1 MKTYAEPMAGPSE
14 PGALPRNEKQLRK
27 AFLTEVARIPG
38 GENLNRCIQCGTCSG
53 SCPVTYAMD
62 YSPRQVIA
70 MFRAGAIEPL
80 LRSRTIWICASCYNC
95 TVRCPEEIKITDL
108 LYALKRIAIEK
119 KILPKKFPVYALSE
133 TFTDMVRRY
142 GRNYE
147 TGLLLLFYLRTQPL
161 RLMAMAGDGL
171 ALWRHGRLPVRP
183 RKIRGIEGLR
193 RIIAKAETFDRPQ
206 EKAES
211 SKLTD
216 TVGYSAIMQPWGRRY
231 SDGGRKSSRR
241 RPPPVAA
248 RMEGAQLEG
257 APS

>member
-1 MKTYAEPMAGPSE
+1 MKTNAKPMAGPSE
-14 PGALPRNEKQLRK
+14 PGVLPHTEKELRK

-70 MFRAGAIEPL
+70 MFRAGAIEDL

-119 KILPKKFPVYALSE
+119 EILPKKFPVYVLSK
-133 TFTDMVRRY
+133 TFTDMVQRF

-147 TGLLLLFYLRTQPL
+147 TGLLLLFYLRTHPL
-161 RLMAMAGDGL
+161 RLLGMTGDGL
-171 ALWRHGRLPVRP
+171 ALWRHGRLPVKP
-183 RKIRGIEGLR
+183 RKIKGIAGLR
-193 RIIAKAETFDRPQ
+193 RIIKKAETFDRPQ
-206 EKAES
+206 EKVEGPR
-211 SKLTD
+211 LTD
-216 TVGYSAIMQPWGRRY
+216 TVGYTAIMQPWGRRY
-231 SDGGRKSSRR
+231 QQNGGRFGNGR
-241 RPPPVAA
+241 RPLPVAPRIEA
-248 RMEGAQLEG
+248 EGAGL
-257 APS
+257 

>member
-14 PGALPRNEKQLRK
+14 PGVLPHNEKQLRQ
-27 AFLTEVARIPG
+27 AFLEEVARIPG
-38 GENLNRCIQCGTCSG
+38 GELLNRCIQCGTCSG

-95 TVRCPEEIKITDL
+95 TVRCPSDIKVTDL

-119 KILPKKFPVYALSE
+119 QILPKNFPVYVLSE
-133 TFTDMVRRY
+133 TFTDMVKRY

-147 TGLLLLFYLRTQPL
+147 TGLLLFFYLRTNPF
-161 RLMAMAGDGL
+161 RLLGMAGDGL
-171 ALWRHGRLPVRP
+171 ALWLHGRLPVKP
-183 RKIRGIEGLR
+183 HKIKGIEGLR

-206 EKAES
+206 EKHES

-216 TVGYSAIMQPWGRRY
+216 TVGYSAIRQPWGRRY
-231 SDGGRKSSRR
+231 GNGKPTAR
-241 RPPPVAA
+241 RPLPVAA
-248 RMEGAQLEG
+248 EMEGAT
-257 APS
+257 P

>member
-1 MKTYAEPMAGPSE
+1 MKTNAKPMKGSPM
-14 PGALPRNEKQLRK
+14 PGVLPRNEKQLRQ

-38 GENLNRCIQCGTCSG
+38 GELLTRCIQCGTCSG
-53 SCPVTYAMD
+53 SCPVSYAMD

-95 TVRCPEEIKITDL
+95 TTRCPHDIKITDL
-108 LYALKRIAIEK
+108 LYALKRIAIERH
-119 KILPKKFPVYALSE
+119 ILPKKFPVYVLSE
-133 TFTDMVRRY
+133 TFTDMVRRF

-161 RLMAMAGDGL
+161 RLLAMAGDGL

-183 RKIRGIEGLR
+183 VSIKGIAGLR

-206 EKAES
+206 EKVAS
-211 SKLTD
+211 AKLTD
-216 TVGYSAIMQPWGRRY
+216 TVGYSAIRHPWGRRY
-231 SDGGRKSSRR
+231 SNRDGVVVPLGGR
-241 RPPPVAA
+241 RPGAGEA
-248 RMEGAQLEG
+248 QAEGAR
-257 APS
+257 S